1 MFEYLR
7 RVKIPALMQQ
17 SVFLDAYAADMQVDL
32 ERLAELET
40 DGSGVIDTD
49 ELANR
54 IVSLQRVNDEL
65 SRWISSNG
73 EQNPDA
79 CNYAIQVMQGN
90 QDSVA
95 RFQQQ
100 LDKALAHASDS
111 SIYSSSS
118 TEMDVL
124 GEASAAM
131 QAVCYSPASGTYDLS
146 GADLSWVTLDL
157 VGKYADAAQRLG
169 AVASSGGLMAAVVM
183 ALMGEGGDCCAYG
196 GDPVNLA
203 TGNFIY
209 AYDYL
214 AFDSRP
220 RMSLCLFY
228 NSHGRGTSPL
238 GMGWTHP
245 FAVSLAVELNR
256 AVVSMEDGHAEIF
269 LGTPERGF
277 AYLLGRADALSCEDD
292 GYVYVSA
299 AGIRTE
305 SDIATS
311 FSYDSG
317 GHLASVTNARGITE
331 LRNTFDERGRVT
343 RQEFADGGVISYAY
357 DDGLMQVVVTDQLG
371 NESTYVHDGLF
382 RTVEVR
388 TGDAVERTSYN
399 EKNLKTRV
407 VNPRGLT
414 SSYQFD
420 AVGNLVCVS
429 NPVGERTTYEYNVLN
444 KPVRAAVNGTTVF
457 RNEYDDLGRI
467 TKTIDAVGNETRFL
481 HDESGDL
488 LSVTRADGSV
498 TLFEHDA
505 LGLVT
510 AATGPQGATER
521 REFDECGMLAAW
533 VDANGNRTSYEHDSL
548 GNVTAM
554 TNAEGNRRTYEY
566 DGTGLLVRMVDYD
579 GVPVSYE
586 YDCMGRPVRFV
597 DKDGNESRREYD
609 LAGRL
614 VKDVDATG
622 AATMFEYDAAGN
634 VTKATDALGA
644 STSFRY
650 DLNGNRTRVLLP
662 DGTILRATY
671 DQLDRMRS
679 VRDGAGSVTYY
690 QYDAMGNLVHEVD
703 PMENHLWWGYDA
715 ACRLTSSTDAMGRTT
730 GYELRRSVPS
740 PV

>member
-1 MFEYLR
+1 M
-7 RVKIPALMQQ
+7 
-17 SVFLDAYAADMQVDL
+17 
-32 ERLAELET
+32 
-40 DGSGVIDTD
+40 
-49 ELANR
+49 
-54 IVSLQRVNDEL
+54 
-65 SRWISSNG
+65 
-73 EQNPDA
+73 
-79 CNYAIQVMQGN
+79 
-90 QDSVA
+90 
-95 RFQQQ
+95 
-100 LDKALAHASDS
+100 
-111 SIYSSSS
+111 
-118 TEMDVL
+118 
-124 GEASAAM
+124 
-131 QAVCYSPASGTYDLS
+131 CYSPASGTYDLS

-169 AVASSGGLMAAVVM
+169 AVASSGGLMAVVVM

-220 RMSLCLFY
+220 RMSLRLFY

-305 SDIATS
+305 SGTATS
-311 FSYDSG
+311 FSYDSNG
-317 GHLASVTNARGITE
+317 YLASVTNARGIAE
-331 LRNTFDERGRVT
+331 LRNTFDERGRVAQ
-343 RQEFADGGVISYAY
+343 QEFADGGVISYAY

-730 GYELRRSVPS
+730 GYVARCPLPCDGRGREGHELRLPS
-740 PV
+740 WRLAAPDREP

>member
-1 MFEYLR
+1 M
-7 RVKIPALMQQ
+7 
-17 SVFLDAYAADMQVDL
+17 
-32 ERLAELET
+32 
-40 DGSGVIDTD
+40 
-49 ELANR
+49 
-54 IVSLQRVNDEL
+54 
-65 SRWISSNG
+65 
-73 EQNPDA
+73 
-79 CNYAIQVMQGN
+79 
-90 QDSVA
+90 
-95 RFQQQ
+95 
-100 LDKALAHASDS
+100 
-111 SIYSSSS
+111 
-118 TEMDVL
+118 
-124 GEASAAM
+124 
-131 QAVCYSPASGTYDLS
+131 CYSPASGTYDLS

-220 RMSLCLFY
+220 RMSLRLFY

-256 AVVSMEDGHAEIF
+256 VVVSMEDGHAEIF

-305 SDIATS
+305 SGTATS

-488 LSVTRADGSV
+488 LSVTRGW
-498 TLFEHDA
+498 LRDA
-505 LGLVT
+505 LRARRAGPGDRSHG
-510 AATGPQGATER
+510 ATGCHGAPRVR
-521 REFDECGMLAAW
+521 RVWHACGMGGCQRQQD
-533 VDANGNRTSYEHDSL
+533 V
-548 GNVTAM
+548 
-554 TNAEGNRRTYEY
+554 
-566 DGTGLLVRMVDYD
+566 VR
-579 GVPVSYE
+579 
-586 YDCMGRPVRFV
+586 
-597 DKDGNESRREYD
+597 
-609 LAGRL
+609 A
-614 VKDVDATG
+614 
-622 AATMFEYDAAGN
+622 
-634 VTKATDALGA
+634 
-644 STSFRY
+644 
-650 DLNGNRTRVLLP
+650 
-662 DGTILRATY
+662 
-671 DQLDRMRS
+671 
-679 VRDGAGSVTYY
+679 
-690 QYDAMGNLVHEVD
+690 
-703 PMENHLWWGYDA
+703 
-715 ACRLTSSTDAMGRTT
+715 
-730 GYELRRSVPS
+730 
-740 PV
+740 